1 MVVDRGNIFF
11 GGCDCGIGCEN
22 NVKSNN
28 YSGNESG
35 SAMDKLQ
42 WQWYSAVS
50 DSSSVVECRLAVD
63 GSVIKF
69 EE

>member
-1 MVVDRGNIFF
+1 MMVIMICYHNVLLVVVDRGNIFF

-42 WQWYSAVS
+42 
-50 DSSSVVECRLAVD
+50 
-63 GSVIKF
+63 
-69 EE
+69 